1 MLGILSALGGTA
13 ALLEEEGDTMRV
25 SISTVVVAMLAIGGS
40 VALHQEELTAAQQEV
55 TNTALDKEA
64 LTALDRMGAYLRT
77 LQAFQV
83 EAVTT
88 TEHVLEDGQK
98 VLFSG
103 VTTLVARMPDRLLI
117 EETSDRRERSYI
129 YDGKQFT
136 VYARRARSYATVPA
150 PATIALLADVLDE
163 KFGLTLPLEDLFRW
177 GGPKAQTKALTSAMY
192 VGPSQVGGITCGH
205 YVFRQEGLDWQ
216 VWIQLGDF
224 PLPRKF
230 VLTTLTDEA
239 RPQYVATYTWNLAPS
254 FNDGAFAF
262 VAPSGVGRVKMVETS
277 TTGEK

>member
-1 MLGILSALGGTA
+1 
-13 ALLEEEGDTMRV
+13 MRA
-25 SISTVVVAMLAIGGS
+25 SVATFVIAVLVIVGS
-40 VALHQEELTAAQQEV
+40 VALRPHGLTAAQQAA

-64 LTALDRMGAYLRT
+64 LAALDRMGTYLRT
-77 LQAFQV
+77 LKAFQI

-88 TEHVLEDGQK
+88 TEHVMEDGQK
-98 VLFSG
+98 VQLAG
-103 VTTLVARMPDRLLI
+103 TTTLVARMPDRLLI
-117 EETSDRRERSYI
+117 EETSDRKERTYV

-150 PATIALLADVLDE
+150 PPTIALLADVLDE
-163 KFGLTLPLEDLFRW
+163 KFGLNLPLEDLFRW
-177 GGPKAQTKALTSAMY
+177 GGPKAQTKAITSAMY

-205 YVFRQEGLDWQ
+205 YAFRQEGLDWQ

-262 VAPSGVGRVKMVETS
+262 VAPSGVGRMKMVETTS
-277 TTGEK
+277 TGEK